1 MPDINYSFTCNTDE
15 KLSDEKFMGK
25 YAAEVLVRYD
35 LVGDDEFGVADDED
49 EWILNDGDEEMADG
63 DWHDEDMADKCDV
76 LTAHLSDT
84 SLA

>member
-1 MPDINYSFTCNTDE
+1 
-15 KLSDEKFMGK
+15 MGK
-25 YAAEVLVRYD
+25 YVAKVLVRYD
-35 LVGDDEFGVADDED
+35 LVDGNEFGAADDED

-63 DWHDEDMADKCDV
+63 DWHDEDMADKRDA